1 MNRVSVE
8 HAGSSSGVASNLA
21 VLTAA
26 AALVVT
32 LAFNAWSSQ
41 LPRVIRTD
49 QIIDQY
55 GMYLSPTRRQ
65 LVEIVKRDTG
75 SVQAMLYYW
84 GVGRDGVYRHYTS
97 RRYEFEAERNWFLT
111 VDRYERLW
119 LYRGPWNRNWPNR
132 RDMPSGGTVPYPPSV
147 LMDGWWFDRRS
158 QLCIGCLDVSLTATW
173 GDVPR
178 EFYDRI
184 PDKNSRI

>member
-1 MNRVSVE
+1 MMNRVSVE

-65 LVEIVKRDTG
+65 LVEIV
-75 SVQAMLYYW
+75 
-84 GVGRDGVYRHYTS
+84 
-97 RRYEFEAERNWFLT
+97 
-111 VDRYERLW
+111 
-119 LYRGPWNRNWPNR
+119 
-132 RDMPSGGTVPYPPSV
+132 
-147 LMDGWWFDRRS
+147 
-158 QLCIGCLDVSLTATW
+158 
-173 GDVPR
+173 
-178 EFYDRI
+178 
-184 PDKNSRI
+184 